1 MPESTVTAKGQTTLP
16 REVRAALHLQAGDKL
31 RYIVVDGEVRL
42 LKARPVLDLEG
53 ALKRSGTEAVSL
65 DQMDEAIAAG
75 ATVQSR

>member
-75 ATVQSR
+75 ATDQNR